1 MRRTII
7 VSLAAVVLAGGARS
21 ASAVF
26 VDSMAHHV
34 KRGYRQNVL
43 WPWPYI
49 CPDRMAVREPFAI
62 MVNNGWRRQ
71 NLLGS
76 HYFDPQTQQ
85 LTTAG
90 ELHVRWILTQ
100 APPERRQLFI
110 ERSIDPAVTAQRV
123 AAARQYASLVAV
135 DGQVPP
141 IYETNLMAEGRPATM
156 VDMTNVRFM
165 ENMPVPVLPATSLGD
180 EDQ

>member
-1 MRRTII
+1 MRRAII
-7 VSLAAVVLAGGARS
+7 VTLAAVMLAGGAQS
-21 ASAVF
+21 AFAVF
-26 VDSMAHHV
+26 VDSMGHRV
-34 KRGYRQNVL
+34 KRGYHQNVA

-62 MVNNGWRRQ
+62 MVTNGWRRQ

-90 ELHVRWILTQ
+90 ELQIRWILTQ
-100 APPERRQLFI
+100 APPERRQLFV

-123 AAARQYASLVAV
+123 AAARQYASLVS
-135 DGQVPP
+135 DNGQLPP

-165 ENMPVPVLPATSLGD
+165 ENMPLPVLPATSLG
-180 EDQ
+180 EEE

>member
-7 VSLAAVVLAGGARS
+7 VTLAAIVLAGGAPP

-26 VDSMAHHV
+26 IDSMVHHIE
-34 KRGYRQNVL
+34 RGYRRNVL
-43 WPWPYI
+43 WPWPYV
-49 CPDRMAVREPFAI
+49 CPDRVAVREPFAI
-62 MVNNGWRRQ
+62 MVTNGWRRQ

-76 HYFDPQTQQ
+76 HYFDPVTQQ

-90 ELHVRWILTQ
+90 ELHVRWVLTQ

-110 ERSIDPAVTAQRV
+110 ERSIDPAVTAERV
-123 AAARQYASLVAV
+123 AATRQYASLVSP
-135 DGQVPP
+135 DGQMPP

-180 EDQ
+180 TDL